1 MRVRIGKTGTLI
13 IWPFVCLV
21 AFFTVQTALQANSR
35 SLFAFSCVLSSLF
48 AFCLPLLR

>member
-35 SLFAFSCVLSSLF
+35 SLFAFSYV
-48 AFCLPLLR
+48 